1 MERYFV
7 CQAMFSKPMGCYFS
21 PASLERTEQAAL
33 KAKNELIKQFLGD
46 ASLAARHI
54 GKKIEDVYYL
64 REGEGNGIFH
74 SVYVPF
80 DRDNYKTHGFY
91 IIRQDWKDIDGCGQF
106 FLDFSSPTMLS
117 SSPVCKNYH
126 SSYHAFLAKVMDEM
140 EAGLDLGG
148 HLNTQPP
155 ADPSKYPKQ
164 VVGCADIGS
173 SFYRFVQMSTDV
185 EMRYEDEELEQM
197 LKG

>member
-1 MERYFV
+1 
-7 CQAMFSKPMGCYFS
+7 MFSKTMGCYFS
-21 PASLERTEQAAL
+21 PASLEKTEQAAL

-91 IIRQDWKDIDGCGQF
+91 IIKQNWDAVDGYGWF
-106 FLDFSSPTMLS
+106 FLNFSLPTMLS
-117 SSPVCKNYH
+117 SSPVYENYYQ
-126 SSYHAFLAKVMDEM
+126 SYHAFLTKVMNEM
-140 EAGLDLGG
+140 ETYLDLGG
-148 HLNTQPP
+148 HLSTQPP
-155 ADPSKYPKQ
+155 ADPSEYLKQ

-173 SFYRFVQMSTDV
+173 SFYRFVQMSTDA